1 LTYINEEWII
11 AISREAAVTGGTPM
25 ERSGR
30 TMTESKSAPAETY
43 REVGRRTIAAG
54 EAHTALIRRTFGA
67 PVQDVWDACTDPKR
81 INRWFMEPAGDLRAG
96 GNFALEGNASGS
108 ILKCEAPRLL
118 ALTWE
123 YGDDPA
129 AYVELRLSEAEGG
142 GTVLELEHASV
153 SESFLVNDPETGDWG
168 VGVGWEMPL
177 DFLEGYL
184 KGETPD
190 APTSEWFEF
199 TPEVEKRAAE
209 RGVLWAKAVEVAL
222 SRSVKNA

>member
-1 LTYINEEWII
+1 
-11 AISREAAVTGGTPM
+11 
-25 ERSGR
+25 
-30 TMTESKSAPAETY
+30 MTETASSSAGTH
-43 REVGRRTIAAG
+43 REVGRRTIDAG
-54 EAHTALIRRTFGA
+54 EAHTALIRRTYSA
-67 PVQDVWDACTDPKR
+67 SVEEVWSACTDPKR

-108 ILKCEAPRLL
+108 ILKCEAPHLL

-142 GTVLELEHASV
+142 GTLLELEHASV
-153 SESFLVNDPETGDWG
+153 SESFLVSDPETGDWG

-177 DFLEGYL
+177 DFLESYL

-209 RGVLWAKAVEVAL
+209 RGALWAKAVEVAYA
-222 SRSVKNA
+222 RSLKGA